1 MTLDE
6 QIEQF
11 EDFVKKIENAKKFNT
26 EEYFMTANQQ
36 SIDDHEN
43 LIGWLKE
50 LRLYR
55 KGVAEAFHKIAEC
68 ENSTSEMLEN
78 FTPTR
83 ANGKSTEQ
91 LVTCI
96 TISGMNKAFARCLSI
111 MHEELD
117 MTEEDIK

>member
-11 EDFVKKIENAKKFNT
+11 EDFVKKIEAVNRFNT
-26 EEYFMTANQQ
+26 EECDIVAN
-36 SIDDHEN
+36 IEAIEHHEM

-55 KGVAEAFHKIAEC
+55 KGVAETFHKIAEC

-117 MTEEDIK
+117 IAEEDIK